1 MRSIEIE
8 RHVKNLKLTERQRAI
23 VTGLLLGDGHL
34 ETQNNG
40 RTFRLKVEHGI
51 AQKAYVDWLHEEFK
65 DWVRTPPSERVKLSF
80 GKLIMSYGFTTYS
93 SGLLRFYAQQFYQSG
108 KNRAEN
114 YR

>member
-40 RTFRLKVEHGI
+40 TEARPGDI
-51 AQKAYVDWLHEEFK
+51 
-65 DWVRTPPSERVKLSF
+65 SETIRH
-80 GKLIMSYGFTTYS
+80 
-93 SGLLRFYAQQFYQSG
+93 
-108 KNRAEN
+108 
-114 YR
+114 YRQNLFAI